1 MGIGNC
7 RLPGYLISRSREE
20 KGIPLCVS
28 SHALGIVS
36 ARIEF
41 LPHARWENML
51 VPLVPSPIDD
61 LGEVGVVFGA
71 F

>member
-1 MGIGNC
+1 MRIGNC
-7 RLPGYLISRSREE
+7 TLYLISRSREE

-36 ARIEF
+36 ARIKL

-61 LGEVGVVFGA
+61 LGEVGVVLGA